1 MNTCFATTFLTHHN
15 LFQLLVKLAP
25 SWSCSWKF
33 LKLFLIKTVKTIFTW
48 SNRQI
53 KGFKSSFLFLQPV
66 GATYISTITSMNWCK
81 TIVMLFKTN
90 KVLVLA
96 SLQSLFSERSYL
108 DLSPSDSFVVIITL
122 IGSKEVFKSTDAEL
136 LTASFSDTSGLLSVG
151 WNVTN
156 EKKVSG
162 FRFYSIEKRSE
173 RNQPEVI
180 SLLFSL
186 NLRLYL
192 WKERHVDVVLH
203 NENTV
208 TQ

>member
-1 MNTCFATTFLTHHN
+1 MNTCFARTFLTHHN

-33 LKLFLIKTVKTIFTW
+33 LKLFLVKTVKTIFTW
-48 SNRQI
+48 SKRQI

-66 GATYISTITSMNWCK
+66 GATYISTITSMNWYK
-81 TIVMLFKTN
+81 TTVMLFKTN

-108 DLSPSDSFVVIITL
+108 DLSPSDSFFVVIVTL
-122 IGSKEVFKSTDAEL
+122 IGSKEVFRSTDAEL

-162 FRFYSIEKRSE
+162 FRFYSTEKWSE
-173 RNQPEVI
+173 RNQLEVI
-180 SLLFSL
+180 SLLFL
-186 NLRLYL
+186 TWYFIFD
-192 WKERHVDVVLH
+192 KKDMYM
-203 NENTV
+203 
-208 TQ
+208 

>member
-1 MNTCFATTFLTHHN
+1 MNTCFARTFLTHHN

-33 LKLFLIKTVKTIFTW
+33 LKLFLVKTVKTIFTW
-48 SNRQI
+48 GKRQI

-66 GATYISTITSMNWCK
+66 GTTYISTITSVNWCT
-81 TIVMLFKTN
+81 TIVMLFMTN

-96 SLQSLFSERSYL
+96 SLQNLFSERSYL
-108 DLSPSDSFVVIITL
+108 DLSPSDSFFVVIITL

-156 EKKVSG
+156 KKKVSG

-180 SLLFSL
+180 SLLFL
-186 NLRLYL
+186 T
-192 WKERHVDVVLH
+192 WDFIFDKKDM
-203 NENTV
+203 
-208 TQ
+208 

>member
-1 MNTCFATTFLTHHN
+1 MSTCFARTFLTHHN

-33 LKLFLIKTVKTIFTW
+33 LKLFLVKTVKTIFTW
-48 SNRQI
+48 SKRQI

-108 DLSPSDSFVVIITL
+108 DLSPSDSFFVVIITL

-162 FRFYSIEKRSE
+162 FRFYTIEKWSE
-173 RNQPEVI
+173 RNQSEVI
-180 SLLFSL
+180 SLLFL
-186 NLRLYL
+186 T
-192 WKERHVDVVLH
+192 WVFIFDKKDM
-203 NENTV
+203 
-208 TQ
+208 

>member
-1 MNTCFATTFLTHHN
+1 MSTCFARTFLTHHN

-33 LKLFLIKTVKTIFTW
+33 LKLFLVKTVKTIFTW
-48 SNRQI
+48 SKRQI

-108 DLSPSDSFVVIITL
+108 DLSPSDSFFVVIITL

-156 EKKVSG
+156 EKEVSG
-162 FRFYSIEKRSE
+162 FRFYTIEKWSE
-173 RNQPEVI
+173 RNQSEVI
-180 SLLFSL
+180 SLLFL
-186 NLRLYL
+186 T
-192 WKERHVDVVLH
+192 WVFIFDKKDM
-203 NENTV
+203 
-208 TQ
+208 

>member
-1 MNTCFATTFLTHHN
+1 MNTCFARTFLTHHN

-33 LKLFLIKTVKTIFTW
+33 LKLFLVKTVKTIFTW
-48 SNRQI
+48 SKRQI

-81 TIVMLFKTN
+81 TIIRLFKTN
-90 KVLVLA
+90 KVLELA
-96 SLQSLFSERSYL
+96 SLQSLFSERGYL
-108 DLSPSDSFVVIITL
+108 ELSPSDSFFVVIVTL

-162 FRFYSIEKRSE
+162 FRFYSIEKWSE

-180 SLLFSL
+180 SLLFL
-186 NLRLYL
+186 TWVFIFDKKDIMRI
-192 WKERHVDVVLH
+192 
-203 NENTV
+203 
-208 TQ
+208 

>member
-1 MNTCFATTFLTHHN
+1 MNTCFARTFLTHHN

-33 LKLFLIKTVKTIFTW
+33 LKLFLVKTVKTIFTW
-48 SNRQI
+48 SKRQI

-96 SLQSLFSERSYL
+96 SLQSFFSERSYL
-108 DLSPSDSFVVIITL
+108 DFSPSDSFFVVIITL

-136 LTASFSDTSGLLSVG
+136 LTASFSDTSGLLCVG

-156 EKKVSG
+156 KKKVSG
-162 FRFYSIEKRSE
+162 FRFYSIGKWSE

-180 SLLFSL
+180 SLLFL
-186 NLRLYL
+186 TWYFIFD
-192 WKERHVDVVLH
+192 KKDMYM
-203 NENTV
+203 
-208 TQ
+208 